1 MRLNGTKTKNG
12 YINISIDKK
21 IYQLHRLVA
30 LYFCEN
36 PNNKLQV
43 NHIDGNKTNNKAEN
57 LEWVTQSENLL
68 HMYKIHTHLL
78 TIIEKLDNENNV
90 IETFD
95 SIAEAKRKTG
105 LTSLY
110 HAVGK
115 RSILAGGYK
124 WRKVIKTI

>member
-1 MRLNGTKTKNG
+1 
-12 YINISIDKK
+12 
-21 IYQLHRLVA
+21 
-30 LYFCEN
+30 
-36 PNNKLQV
+36 
-43 NHIDGNKTNNKAEN
+43 
-57 LEWVTQSENLL
+57 
-68 HMYKIHTHLL
+68 MYKIHTHLL

-115 RSILAGGYK
+115 RSILVGGYK
-124 WRKVIKTI
+124 WMSSSLCPV